1 MNHFDVVVIGGGHA
15 GCEAGHAAAKMG
27 CSTAILTLNRSRI
40 GFMPCNPAIGGL
52 AKGQLVKEIDALGG
66 IMGRI
71 TDLTAIQY
79 RRLNS
84 SKGPAVRSSRAQ
96 CDKDLY
102 AQQMQDHLSQVK
114 DLSLIE
120 GEAADIL
127 TEGGR
132 AVGIRLK
139 DGSQISCRAII
150 LTSGTFLQGLMF
162 TGFEKTVG
170 GRWGDQASVGL
181 SASLQQLGFRLRRLK
196 TGTPPRLHKNSI
208 DYSRTEPQPGDIR
221 PVPFSFFHK
230 PNPFPFLPQVECFI
244 TYTNEETHSVI
255 EANFGRSPMF
265 SGLIEGVGP
274 RYCPSVEDKV
284 KRFRDKSRHQ
294 IFLEPEGL
302 TTNEVYANGI
312 STSLPWDVQ
321 EKFVRT
327 IPGLEKAEIIRY
339 GYAVEYDSI
348 DARQLKATFESKDIS
363 GLFFAGQVNG
373 TSGYE
378 EAGAQG
384 IIAGINAALGV
395 QDQDAVV
402 FSRTDGYLGVMAD
415 DLVLKGADEPYRM
428 FTSRAEHR
436 LLLRED
442 NADLRLS
449 AIGRKVGLLG
459 DEEFRA
465 FERKVAA
472 IENWKTQLSEFYL
485 LPNAETNQALESR
498 GVSTLKDRV
507 SGDVFLRRPEMNWSA
522 LCELGFSGQD
532 AAEDVQE
539 QVEIQV
545 KYEGYIRRDLEL
557 LDGVKRS
564 ESTVIPLGLSF
575 DEVPG
580 LSNEIKN
587 RLKLTRPET
596 LGQASRMV
604 GMTPA
609 AVANLMIYMKMQA
622 AERRGFS
629 KNVPVEQG
637 FQQGVEPFST
647 LKSGEQTG

>member
-27 CSTAILTLNRSRI
+27 CSTAILTLNRDRI

-66 IMGRI
+66 VMGRI

-96 CDKDLY
+96 CDKELY
-102 AQQMQDHLSQVK
+102 SVRMREFLSQVMN
-114 DLSLIE
+114 LSLLE
-120 GEAADIL
+120 GEAARIL
-127 TEGGR
+127 TEAGR
-132 AVGIRLK
+132 VTGIELK
-139 DGSQISCRAII
+139 DGSKISCRAVV
-150 LTSGTFLQGLMF
+150 LTSGTFLQGLMY
-162 TGFEKTVG
+162 TGFDKTPG
-170 GRWGDQASVGL
+170 GRLGDSSSIGL
-181 SASLQQLGFRLRRLK
+181 SASLIDLGFRLRRLK
-196 TGTPPRLHKNSI
+196 TGTPPRLHKDSI
-208 DYSRTEPQPGDIR
+208 DYSRTEAQPGDVKPI
-221 PVPFSFFHK
+221 PFSFFHK
-230 PNPFPFLPQVECFI
+230 PNPFPFLPQVNCFI
-244 TYTNEETHSVI
+244 TYTNEQTHSVI

-284 KRFRDKSRHQ
+284 KRFRDKERHQ
-294 IFLEPEGL
+294 VFLEPEGL

-321 EKFVRT
+321 EQFVRT
-327 IPGLEKAEIIRY
+327 IPGLEKAQFIRY

-348 DARQLKATFESKDIS
+348 DARQLKATFESKDLA

-384 IIAGINAALGV
+384 MIAGVNAALGV
-395 QDQDAVV
+395 MSKEPIV

-449 AIGRKVGLLG
+449 EIGRKIGLLG
-459 DEEFRA
+459 DEEFRKYEEKKSEVSRWRSA
-465 FERKVAA
+465 
-472 IENWKTQLSEFYL
+472 LSEYYL
-485 LPNAETNQALESR
+485 MPNESTNQALAKK
-498 GVSTLKDRV
+498 GVSLLKDRV
-507 SGDVFLRRPEMNWSA
+507 AGDLFLRRPEITWSE
-522 LCELGFSGQD
+522 LCELGFEGQG
-532 AAEDVQE
+532 APEDVQE

-545 KYEGYIRRDLEL
+545 KYEGYIKRDLEL
-557 LDGVKRS
+557 LEVVKKG
-564 ESTVIPLGLSF
+564 EATGIPLSLNF
-575 DEVPG
+575 DEVAG
-580 LSNEIKN
+580 LSNEIKH

-596 LGQASRMV
+596 LGQASRMA

-609 AVANLMIYMKMQA
+609 AVANLMIHMKMKA
-622 AERRGFS
+622 AEARIAGQS
-629 KNVPVEQG
+629 QG
-637 FQQGVEPFST
+637 K
-647 LKSGEQTG
+647 LK